1 MVSVNKKSRKSL
13 ENAAL
18 MLLEPSE
25 INTKRYPA
33 MASTSLDCVEARIGV
48 GGSAGFSKAGSTIGR
63 SSVRNAACSAEA
75 DPRQGADDTVEVVGG
90 LTEAG
95 IDFGRSNSFAQASSI
110 IGRSSAC
117 LVEADPCRGD
127 NEAVGRSIEAGI
139 DVGRSAGFAQ
149 SGSIIGQSFGNTV
162 EAVGGLFK
170 TCINVGRSCGSAEA
184 CTMEGEPRHGATM
197 DDGGGI
203 GEDGD
208 ALDGQRFDVEDTT
221 ALSLGD
227 GGVDGAGNNLC

>member
-13 ENAAL
+13 QNAAL

-95 IDFGRSNSFAQASSI
+95 IDFGRSNGFAQAGSI
-110 IGRSSAC
+110 IGRSSISSVV
-117 LVEADPCRGD
+117 LVCVIDCCVAIDCYVDLPISILDEYAVRMASMGQSRGMFSG
-127 NEAVGRSIEAGI
+127 GRS
-139 DVGRSAGFAQ
+139 
-149 SGSIIGQSFGNTV
+149 
-162 EAVGGLFK
+162 L
-170 TCINVGRSCGSAEA
+170 
-184 CTMEGEPRHGATM
+184 PR
-197 DDGGGI
+197 
-203 GEDGD
+203 
-208 ALDGQRFDVEDTT
+208 RR
-221 ALSLGD
+221 
-227 GGVDGAGNNLC
+227 